1 MVYLSYIQFVSL
13 LSYFSSTYFFL
24 HFIYLFEM
32 GEGTE
37 KEREGN
43 IDQLLLAH
51 PQQGTWPTTQAC
63 ALTGSGTCDLSVC
76 RPALIPLSHTS
87 QGSFSSTYKCDQISN
102 ILKKYQLLHS
112 PPFVKWSL

>member
-43 IDQLLLAH
+43 IDQVLLAH

-63 ALTGSGTCDLSVC
+63 ALTRNRTRDPLVH
-76 RPALIPLSHTS
+76 RPMLKPLSYTS
-87 QGSFSSTYKCDQISN
+87 QG
-102 ILKKYQLLHS
+102 
-112 PPFVKWSL
+112 